1 MKKIYSNL
9 FVFFLMLIINNCY
22 FVSYPHQIIPNH
34 NKKNDCDIINTLDTG
49 KLYDSKY
56 ILHIVINEDEEVFLD
71 LIHYPE
77 SNKLIP
83 VDDSED
89 SYVFSVQNNQLEIIS
104 THTYGFNSTK
114 IVYLLN
120 FNQNTGI
127 MKIRNI
133 EWNINYEESAIP
145 LTYSIEKCD

>member
-9 FVFFLMLIINNCY
+9 FVFFLMLIINNCC

-34 NKKNDCDIINTLDTG
+34 KKNDCHIINTLDAG

-56 ILHIVINEDEEVFLD
+56 ILHIVINEDEKVFLD

-83 VDDSED
+83 VDNSED